1 MTNVRKG
8 NRFPKHPPVVAN
20 SRQRGRKPS
29 FYDNDETLQL
39 LLKQYLDKDFFEYA
53 SERLRSY
60 GELCANEIDERARFT
75 DREGEPQLI
84 KYNEYGEEVSEI
96 WVNEG
101 YKKTVEQTYNEG
113 IVGYV
118 HKRIPELN
126 EKGNYTYSFA
136 QGYVLSQAEPGF
148 YCPVT
153 LTLATAYLL
162 DHYGDESVKDR
173 FLHNVCSTG
182 ERPLFEGATFLTER
196 QGGSDVGANETV
208 AIQDGDTYKIYGEKY
223 FASNAGMAGIAMVL
237 ARIEGSESGSR
248 GLSLFAVPWRNE
260 DGSLNNVTIRR
271 LKDKLGVKAVPS
283 AEIEYHGAT
292 AYLVGDPKKGFYYM
306 MEALNLS
313 RVSNA
318 IASVGIMKRAYD
330 EAFDYATRRSAFG
343 NRLTKYPMVQ
353 DTLMRMKAKL
363 HVETATIFDMI
374 QLYEKVTSKEGQEEV
389 TEEEIVLNRLN
400 IAMIKKETAYQ
411 AIHFAH
417 EAIEMHGG
425 NGYIEDFVA
434 PRLLRD
440 AQVLSVW
447 EGTANI
453 LGLEVVRLFNR
464 FNGAELY
471 VKQMEERLIA
481 LKESPL
487 YKQVA
492 ELFDGVKMMIEKFS
506 SLNYDEQTFYSK
518 QLSKTLNSFYET
530 VVAVEWAN
538 RYGDKYEAIAEIFI
552 EHEWNL
558 REIGD
563 EMITVKY
570 FDLITKESD
579 E

>member
-1 MTNVRKG
+1 MTNVTK
-8 NRFPKHPPVVAN
+8 NSRFPQHPPVVEGSHRNEKNA
-20 SRQRGRKPS
+20 S

-39 LLKQYLDKDFFEYA
+39 ILKQYLDDDFYEYA
-53 SERLRSY
+53 SKRLRSF

-84 KYNEYGEEVSEI
+84 KYNKYGEEVSEV

-118 HKRIPELN
+118 HKNIPELN
-126 EKGNYTYSFA
+126 NKGNYTYSFA

-162 DHYGDESVKDR
+162 DHYGDDAIKER

-182 ERPLFEGATFLTER
+182 ERELFEGATFLTER
-196 QGGSDVGANETV
+196 QGGSDVGANETIAV
-208 AIQDGDTYKIYGEKY
+208 KNGDTYKIYGEKY
-223 FASNAGMAGIAMVL
+223 FASNAGMAGVAMVL
-237 ARIEGSESGSR
+237 ARIEGSEAGSR
-248 GLSLFAVPWRNE
+248 GLSLFAVPWRNK
-260 DGSLNNVTIRR
+260 DGTLNNVAVRR

-283 AEIEYHGAT
+283 GEIEYNGAE

-343 NRLTKYPMVQ
+343 NKLTTYPMVQ
-353 DTLMRMKAKL
+353 DTLMRLKAKL

-374 QLYEKVTSKEGQEEV
+374 QLYEKVTANEGVSEGD
-389 TEEEIVLNRLN
+389 IVLNRLN
-400 IAMIKKETAYQ
+400 IAMIKKETAIQ

-464 FNGAELY
+464 FNGAALY
-471 VKQMEERLIA
+471 IQQMEDRLA
-481 LKESPL
+481 QLKESPL
-487 YKQVA
+487 FGQVS
-492 ELFDGVKMMIEKFS
+492 EIFDDVKATIEKFS
-506 SLNYDEQTFYSK
+506 SLSYDEQTFYSK

-530 VVAVEWAN
+530 IVAVEWAK
-538 RYGDKYEAIAEIFI
+538 RYGEKYEALAEIFI
-552 EHEWNL
+552 EQEWNL
-558 REIGD
+558 REVGD

-570 FDLITKESD
+570 FDLLSK
-579 E
+579 